1 MDIFY
6 WILIFAAFLAAF
18 IGLVYPVIPVVLFI
32 AGGFVLYGIF
42 FSFEPFTVSFWIVE
56 GILLLFL
63 FLSDYLANWLGVE
76 RSGGSKYAVR
86 GSIAGLIIGPFL
98 LPPFGIIIGPLAG
111 AFLAEWLLNRSS
123 VRQAFKVAM
132 AALAAF
138 LAGAAMKAAVMVFM
152 IGYFLWIVR

>member
-1 MDIFY
+1 MDILY
-6 WILIFAAFLAAF
+6 WIIIITAFLIAF
-18 IGLVYPVIPVVLFI
+18 IGLVYPVIPVALFL
-32 AGGFVLYGIF
+32 AVGFVLYGVF
-42 FSFEPFTVSFWIVE
+42 FSFDPFTISFWIVE
-56 GILLLFL
+56 GILMLFL
-63 FLSDYLANWLGVE
+63 FLSDYIANWLGVE

-111 AFLAEWLLNRSS
+111 AFLAEWLLNKSS
-123 VRQAFKVAM
+123 VKMAFKVAL

-138 LAGAAMKAAVMVFM
+138 LAGAAMKAVVMVFM